1 MNDHLIQ
8 LWLDGESTDR
18 PSDAD
23 LAEYQ
28 RLYKALAEE
37 PEEQLTDGF
46 SARVVQ
52 RISEIESESKVD
64 QIVNILGLLAAAV
77 GFVVLLAFSAKYVA
91 LDLSSMTTILN
102 SITLPTGLLSQT
114 WLYTGLVC
122 GLIAWLDKYVL
133 ARHQG

>member
-37 PEEQLTDGF
+37 PEEQLADGF

>member
-1 MNDHLIQ
+1 MNDQLIQ
-8 LWLDGESTDR
+8 QWLDGESTDR

-23 LAEYQ
+23 LADYQ

-37 PEEQLTDGF
+37 PEGQLADGF

-52 RISEIESESKVD
+52 RISEIESESKAD

-77 GFVVLLAFSAKYVA
+77 GFVVLMAFSAKYVT

-102 SITLPTGLLSQT
+102 SITLPSGLLSQT

-122 GLIAWLDKYVL
+122 GLIAWLDKYVV